1 VAQLPDAP
9 APLAARSPK
18 PPEALRLKP
27 VRVVGPPGVPKV
39 SSRMRLQSALMLAE
53 ARQLDE
59 RD

>member
-9 APLAARSPK
+9 APRSPK

-27 VRVVGPPGVPKV
+27 VRVVAPPGVPKV
-39 SSRMRLQSALMLAE
+39 SSRMTLQSALMLAE